1 MSPPRRVV
9 LMIETSSG
17 YGRNVLRGIMQYIRS
32 HEEWTVFLEHRA
44 LTSELPRWL
53 EDWHGD
59 GVISRSPTPWLW
71 ETARKNGVPLVNLVD
86 RRELREAPSVFSDQE
101 AIGRLGAEHLLERG
115 YSQFGFCGFTAESWS
130 EGRGRGFVERLRSAG
145 NPVEVYE
152 SAWMGPEVRPWDE
165 EQRELCAWVRG
176 LPRPCGILA
185 CNDLRARQVLEA
197 CRLCGLAVPEEVA
210 VLGVDNDELLCQLC
224 HPPLSSVIPNTE
236 QIGYLAARLLSR
248 MMQGKSLAAS
258 ELRTRLPPLGVATRQ
273 STDSLAISD
282 PSIAAAAR
290 FIRERACRGVSVGEV
305 VRHVSL
311 SRSALERGFRKYL
324 RHSPQQ
330 EIRLVQLKR
339 CQELLAETDLPME
352 RIAQLCGFRHPEYM
366 HVVYKRMFHTTPG
379 AFRKSARGGT
389 RGSGGTPRP

>member
-17 YGRNVLRGIMQYIRS
+17 YGRDVLRGIMRYIRS

-53 EDWHGD
+53 ADWHGD

-71 ETARKNGVPLVNLVD
+71 ETARRNGVPLVNLVD
-86 RRELREAPSVFSDQE
+86 RRELRAAPSVFSDQE

-115 YSQFGFCGFTAESWS
+115 FSRFGFCGFVDENWS
-130 EGRGRGFVERLRSAG
+130 DGRGRGFIDRLRSARCA
-145 NPVEVYE
+145 VEVYE
-152 SAWMGPEVRPWDE
+152 SAWMGPEVRAWDE

-176 LPRPCGILA
+176 LPKPCGVLA

-224 HPPLSSVIPNTE
+224 HPPLSSVIPDTE
-236 QIGYLAARLLSR
+236 QIGYQAAELLAR
-248 MMQGKSLAAS
+248 MMRGEEVDSSIL
-258 ELRTRLPPLGVATRQ
+258 RLPPLGVATRQ

-282 PSIAAAAR
+282 PQIAAAAR
-290 FIRERACRGVSVGEV
+290 FIREGACRGVSVGDV

-330 EIRLVQLKR
+330 EIRHVQLKR
-339 CQELLAETDLPME
+339 CKDLLAETDLPME

-366 HVVYKRMFHTTPG
+366 HVVFKRTFHTTPG
-379 AFRKSARGGT
+379 AFRKSARGGQ
-389 RGSGGTPRP
+389 GGGGTSRA